1 MDPTFSSKTNIVF
14 GYYED
19 LKFKIF
25 LNKIFYLE
33 EPTLLIKIENFSW
46 EEEIKKLRE
55 LDQYKDRLLATV
67 SHDLRTPL
75 IGINYNLDRIQFGC
89 TD

>member
-1 MDPTFSSKTNIVF
+1 M
-14 GYYED
+14 
-19 LKFKIF
+19 
-25 LNKIFYLE
+25 
-33 EPTLLIKIENFSW
+33 LIKIENLSW

-75 IGINYNLDRIQFGC
+75 IGINYNLDRIQYNSTEEEIRKEKQQAKANCELLMSFINDILDHC
-89 TD
+89 